1 MAVTSAQQ
9 AMALAQAGRADE
21 GLQLLRK
28 AQARGEADAFLLEGL
43 WLIEGRFAPR
53 DAIAARAALA
63 NAAELGHVGAAR
75 TLAGMVAC
83 GVGGEPDWQ
92 GALSLLEAWAQRDPL
107 AAQQLQLI
115 ARMGLDADGNPLG
128 DYPLQIVRD
137 DPRVARFEGLLSS
150 DECEFLIALAEPR
163 MRRATIFHDELQR
176 FVEDPVRRSDRSG
189 FPVVSEWPF
198 VRAINRRIAAATGT
212 SVEQGE
218 PLQVLRYAEAQEY
231 RPHFDAHPG
240 MDNPRILTALVWLN
254 AAFEGGET
262 SFPDIGLDCRGRAGD
277 LLVFA
282 NTDADERPDPR
293 TRHAGRPVTAGVKY
307 LASRWIRARPPG
319 LEGFGRHEI
328 ER

>member
-1 MAVTSAQQ
+1 MAITSAQQ
-9 AMALAQAGRADE
+9 AMALAQAGRAVE
-21 GLQLLRK
+21 GLELLRNS
-28 AQARGEADAFLLEGL
+28 QARGEADAFLLEGL

-53 DAIAARAALA
+53 DPAAAREALGR
-63 NAAELGHVGAAR
+63 AAELGHVGAAR
-75 TLAGMVAC
+75 TLAGMMAC
-83 GVGGEPDWQ
+83 GVGGDADWQ
-92 GALSLLEAWAQRDPL
+92 GALSLLAAWADRDAV
-107 AAQQLQLI
+107 AAQQMELI
-115 ARMGLDADGNPLG
+115 ARMDLDADGNPQG
-128 DYPLQIVRD
+128 AFPLETVNA
-137 DPRVARFEGLLSS
+137 DPRIARHEALLSAG
-150 DECEFLIALAEPR
+150 ECAFLIALAEPR

-254 AAFEGGET
+254 EDFEGGET
-262 SFPDIGLDCRGRAGD
+262 SFPDIGLDCRGRTGD

-282 NTDADERPDPR
+282 NTYGDERPDPR
-293 TRHAGRPVTAGVKY
+293 TRHAGRPVTSGVKY

-319 LEGFGRHEI
+319 PEGFGRHEI